1 MSETAVKSSPPV
13 DSSPGAKSSPLR
25 IFGQPKMAVLV
36 LLGFSSGLPFYL
48 TSKTLQAWMTT
59 AKVDLATIGFFS
71 LVTLP
76 YSLKFVWAPVMD
88 RYVPP
93 FLGRR
98 RGWVLITQLALL
110 VAIGA
115 MSLHD
120 PQQGLRM
127 LAVNAIAIAF
137 FSASQDI
144 SLDAYRTDVLQD
156 REMGA
161 GAAVFVLGY
170 RIAMITT
177 GALAF
182 FLADRMPWQ
191 TVYLILASLILIGV
205 ATTFFAPE
213 PVLNDAPPKS
223 LAEAVVLPFAD
234 FFQRAGMLRALVV
247 LLFIVVYK
255 YSDSLAGS
263 MTTPFLLQAGFS
275 QSEVGAV
282 FLGAGVIATI
292 LGVLAGGAII
302 GKFGI
307 NRSLWIFVVFQGLSN
322 LTYYV
327 LSLAEKNHT
336 LMVTAVVV
344 ENFGL
349 GLVTAGMTAFLMAM
363 CNKRFT
369 ATQFALLSSLM
380 AASRDILV
388 APAGKIAEGLG
399 WPSFFLITVAM
410 AIPPLLLL
418 PFIAPWSRD
427 VPIGA
432 APHTG
437 ETVPARGAQRPRAS
451 RS

>member
-1 MSETAVKSSPPV
+1 MSETTQKPSA
-13 DSSPGAKSSPLR
+13 LR
-25 IFGQPKMAVLV
+25 IFGQPKMAI
-36 LLGFSSGLPFYL
+36 LLFFGFSSGLPFYL

-59 AKVDLATIGFFS
+59 AHVDLATIGFFS

-98 RGWVLITQLALL
+98 RGWVLITQILL
-110 VAIGA
+110 LISIAA

-120 PQQGLRM
+120 PQRGLEM
-127 LAVNAIAIAF
+127 LAINAIAIAF

-170 RIAMITT
+170 RIAMIST

-182 FLADRMPWQ
+182 FLADRIQWPA
-191 TVYLILASLILIGV
+191 VYVVLSTLLVVGI
-205 ATTFFAPE
+205 ATTFVAPE
-213 PVLNDAPPKS
+213 PVLSDAPPKT
-223 LAEAVVLPFAD
+223 LVEAVVLPFAD
-234 FFQRAGMLRALVV
+234 FFQRVGPRALLVI
-247 LLFIVVYK
+247 LFIVVYK

-282 FLGAGVIATI
+282 FLGVGVIATI
-292 LGVLAGGAII
+292 AGVIVGGAVM
-302 GKFGI
+302 GKVGI
-307 NRSLWIFVVFQGLSN
+307 NRALWIFVVFQGLSN
-322 LTYYV
+322 LTYYG
-327 LSLAEKNHT
+327 LSLSGKSHGF
-336 LMVTAVVV
+336 MVAAIIT

-349 GLVTAGMTAFLMAM
+349 GLVSAGMTAYIMEM

-388 APAGKIAEGLG
+388 APAGKLVESMG
-399 WPSFFLITVAM
+399 WPGFFLLTVAM

-437 ETVPARGAQRPRAS
+437 ETVPAKVA
-451 RS
+451 

>member
-1 MSETAVKSSPPV
+1 MSETIQKTSPFRV
-13 DSSPGAKSSPLR
+13 
-25 IFGQPKMAVLV
+25 FGQPKMAI
-36 LLGFSSGLPFYL
+36 LLLFGFSSGLPFYL

-59 AKVDLATIGFFS
+59 AHVDLATIGFFS

-88 RYVPP
+88 RYIPP

-98 RGWVLITQLALL
+98 RGWVLITQVLL
-110 VAIGA
+110 LLSIAA
-115 MSLHD
+115 MALHD
-120 PQQGLRM
+120 PARGLQM
-127 LAVNAIAIAF
+127 LAINAIAIAF

-170 RIAMITT
+170 RIAMIST

-182 FLADRMPWQ
+182 FLADRIQWPA
-191 TVYLILASLILIGV
+191 VYVVLSLLLVVGI
-205 ATTFFAPE
+205 ATTFIAPE
-213 PVLNDAPPKS
+213 PVLSDAPPKT
-223 LAEAVVLPFAD
+223 LFEAVVLPFAD
-234 FFQRAGMLRALVV
+234 FFQRVGPRAVLV
-247 LLFIVVYK
+247 LLFIVMYK

-263 MTTPFLLQAGFS
+263 MTTPFLLQTGFS

-282 FLGAGVIATI
+282 FLGVGVLATIAGVI
-292 LGVLAGGAII
+292 VGGAVM
-302 GKFGI
+302 GQVGI
-307 NRSLWIFVVFQGLSN
+307 NKALWIFVVFQGLSN
-322 LTYYV
+322 LTYYG
-327 LSLAEKNHT
+327 LSLSGKSHAF
-336 LMVTAVVV
+336 MVAAIIT

-349 GLVTAGMTAFLMAM
+349 GLVSAGMTAYIMEM

-388 APAGKIAEGLG
+388 APAGKLVESIG
-399 WPSFFLITVAM
+399 WPGFFLLTVAM

-437 ETVPARGAQRPRAS
+437 ETVPAKVA
-451 RS
+451 

>member
-1 MSETAVKSSPPV
+1 MSEAAVKSSPI
-13 DSSPGAKSSPLR
+13 R
-25 IFGQPKMAVLV
+25 IFGQPKMATLLV
-36 LLGFSSGLPFYL
+36 LGFSSGLPFYL

-88 RYVPP
+88 RYIPP

-98 RGWVLITQLALL
+98 RGWVLITQVLL
-110 VAIGA
+110 LIAIAA

-120 PQQGLRM
+120 PRLGLKM

-161 GAAVFVLGY
+161 GAAVFVMGY
-170 RIAMITT
+170 RVALLVT
-177 GALAF
+177 GGMALY
-182 FLADRMPWQ
+182 LADSISWP
-191 TVYLILASLILIGV
+191 TVYLLLASLMLIGII
-205 ATTFFAPE
+205 ATFLAPE
-213 PVLNDAPPKS
+213 PALTEPPPRTI
-223 LAEAVVLPFAD
+223 AEAVILPFRE
-234 FFQRAGMLRALVV
+234 FFQRAGVGRALLV
-247 LLFIVVYK
+247 LLFIVFYK

-263 MTTPFLLQAGFS
+263 MTTPFLLKTGFS
-275 QSEVGAV
+275 QKEVGAV
-282 FLGAGVIATI
+282 FGGAGLIATI
-292 LGVLAGGAII
+292 AGTLTGGAAI
-302 GKFGI
+302 GKWGI
-307 NRSLWIFVVFQGLSN
+307 NRSLWVFVVFQGLSN
-322 LTYYV
+322 LTYYALA
-327 LSLAEKNHT
+327 LSSESHAFMT
-336 LMVTAVVV
+336 TAVVV

-349 GLVTAGMTAFLMAM
+349 GLVTAAMTAFLMSM
-363 CNKRFT
+363 CDKRFT

-380 AASRDILV
+380 AASRDLLV
-388 APAGKIAEGLG
+388 APAGKIAESLG
-399 WPSFFLITVAM
+399 WPSFFLITVSM

-437 ETVPARGAQRPRAS
+437 ETVPAKGAQPPAAART
-451 RS
+451 

>member
-1 MSETAVKSSPPV
+1 MSETTRKTSPFRV
-13 DSSPGAKSSPLR
+13 
-25 IFGQPKMAVLV
+25 FGQPKMAI
-36 LLGFSSGLPFYL
+36 LLLFGFSSGLPFYL

-59 AKVDLATIGFFS
+59 AHVDLATIGFFS

-88 RYVPP
+88 RYIPP

-98 RGWVLITQLALL
+98 RGWVLITQVLL
-110 VAIGA
+110 LISIAA
-115 MSLHD
+115 MALHD
-120 PQQGLRM
+120 PARGLQM
-127 LAVNAIAIAF
+127 LAINAIAIAF

-170 RIAMITT
+170 RIAMIST

-182 FLADRMPWQ
+182 FLADRIQWPA
-191 TVYLILASLILIGV
+191 VYFVLSLLLLVGI

-213 PVLNDAPPKS
+213 PVLSDAPPKT
-223 LAEAVVLPFAD
+223 LLEAVVLPFAD
-234 FFQRAGMLRALVV
+234 FFQRVGPRAVLV
-247 LLFIVVYK
+247 LLFIVMYK

-282 FLGAGVIATI
+282 FLGV
-292 LGVLAGGAII
+292 GVLATIAGVVVGGAAI
-302 GKFGI
+302 GQVGI
-307 NRSLWIFVVFQGLSN
+307 NKALWIFVVFQGLSN
-322 LTYYV
+322 LTYYG
-327 LSLAEKNHT
+327 LSLSGKSHAF
-336 LMVTAVVV
+336 MVAAIIT

-349 GLVTAGMTAFLMAM
+349 GLVSAGMTAYLMEM

-388 APAGKIAEGLG
+388 APAGKLVESIG
-399 WPSFFLITVAM
+399 WPGFFLLTVAM

-437 ETVPARGAQRPRAS
+437 ETVPAKVA
-451 RS
+451 

>member
-1 MSETAVKSSPPV
+1 
-13 DSSPGAKSSPLR
+13 
-25 IFGQPKMAVLV
+25 MAILL

-59 AKVDLATIGFFS
+59 ANVDLKTIGFFS

-76 YSLKFVWAPVMD
+76 YSLKFVWAPLMD

-98 RGWVLITQLALL
+98 RGWVFITQVLLLLAI
-110 VAIGA
+110 AA

-120 PQQGLRM
+120 PHRGLQM
-127 LAVNAIAIAF
+127 LAINAIAIAF

-161 GAAVFVLGY
+161 GAAVFVMGY

-191 TVYLILASLILIGV
+191 TVYLILSLLILVGIAG
-205 ATTFFAPE
+205 TFIAPE
-213 PVLNDAPPKS
+213 PVLSDAPPKT
-223 LAEAVVLPFAD
+223 LVEAVVLPFAD
-234 FFQRAGMLRALVV
+234 FFQRVGVTRALFV
-247 LLFIVVYK
+247 LLFIVLYK

-263 MTTPFLLQAGFS
+263 MTTPFLLKAGFS

-282 FLGAGVIATI
+282 FLGVGVIATI
-292 LGVLAGGAII
+292 AGVIVGGAVI
-302 GKFGI
+302 GKLGI
-307 NRSLWIFVVFQGLSN
+307 NRSLWIFVVLQGLSN
-322 LTYYV
+322 LTYYG
-327 LSLAEKNHT
+327 LSLAGKNHAF
-336 LMVTAVVV
+336 MVAAIVT

-349 GLVTAGMTAFLMAM
+349 GLVTAGMTAYLMSM

-388 APAGKIAEGLG
+388 APAGKIAESVG
-399 WPSFFLITVAM
+399 WPGFFLITVVLAV
-410 AIPPLLLL
+410 PPLLLL

-437 ETVPARGAQRPRAS
+437 ETVPAKVA
-451 RS
+451 

>member
-1 MSETAVKSSPPV
+1 MSETAVESSPAV
-13 DSSPGAKSSPLR
+13 KSSPLR
-25 IFGQPKMAVLV
+25 IFGQSKMAILV

-59 AKVDLATIGFFS
+59 SKVDLATIGFFS

-98 RGWVLITQLALL
+98 RGWVLITQVALL
-110 VAIGA
+110 LAIAA

-234 FFQRAGMLRALVV
+234 FFQRAGVVRALLV

-292 LGVLAGGAII
+292 LGVLAGGAVI
-302 GKFGI
+302 GKLGI
-307 NRSLWIFVVFQGLSN
+307 NRSLWIFVIVQGLSN

-336 LMVTAVVV
+336 LMVSAVVI

-349 GLVTAGMTAFLMAM
+349 GLVTAVMTAFLMAM

-410 AIPPLLLL
+410 AVPPLLLL

-437 ETVPARGAQRPRAS
+437 ETLPARGA
-451 RS
+451 

>member
-1 MSETAVKSSPPV
+1 MSEAAVKSSPI
-13 DSSPGAKSSPLR
+13 R
-25 IFGQPKMAVLV
+25 IFGQPKMATLLV
-36 LLGFSSGLPFYL
+36 LGFSSGLPFYL

-88 RYVPP
+88 RYIPP

-98 RGWVLITQLALL
+98 RGWVLITQALL
-110 VAIGA
+110 LIAIAA

-120 PQQGLRM
+120 PRLGLKM

-161 GAAVFVLGY
+161 GAAVFVMGY
-170 RIAMITT
+170 RVALLVT
-177 GALAF
+177 GGLALY
-182 FLADRMPWQ
+182 LADSISWP
-191 TVYLILASLILIGV
+191 TVYLLLASLMLIGII
-205 ATTFFAPE
+205 ATFLAPE
-213 PVLNDAPPKS
+213 PALTQPPPRTI
-223 LAEAVVLPFAD
+223 AEAVILPFRE
-234 FFQRAGMLRALVV
+234 FFQRAGVGRALLV
-247 LLFIVVYK
+247 LLFIVFYK

-263 MTTPFLLQAGFS
+263 MTTPFLLKTGFS
-275 QSEVGAV
+275 QKEVGAV
-282 FLGAGVIATI
+282 FGGAGLIATI
-292 LGVLAGGAII
+292 VGTLAGGAAI
-302 GKFGI
+302 GKWGI
-307 NRSLWIFVVFQGLSN
+307 NRSLWVFVVFQGLSN
-322 LTYYV
+322 LTYYALA
-327 LSLAEKNHT
+327 LSSESHAFMT
-336 LMVTAVVV
+336 TAVVV

-349 GLVTAGMTAFLMAM
+349 GLVTAAMTAFLMSM
-363 CNKRFT
+363 CDKRFT

-380 AASRDILV
+380 AASRDLLV
-388 APAGKIAEGLG
+388 APAGKIAESLG
-399 WPSFFLITVAM
+399 WPSFFLITVSM

-427 VPIGA
+427 VPLGA

-437 ETVPARGAQRPRAS
+437 ETVPAKGAQPPAAART
-451 RS
+451 

>member
-1 MSETAVKSSPPV
+1 MTESTASETATRTSPF
-13 DSSPGAKSSPLR
+13 R
-25 IFGQPKMAVLV
+25 IFVQPKMATLLV
-36 LLGFSSGLPFYL
+36 LGFSSGLPFYL

-98 RGWVLITQLALL
+98 RGWVLITQVLLLLAIA
-110 VAIGA
+110 V

-120 PQQGLRM
+120 PRTGLKM
-127 LAVNAIAIAF
+127 LAINAIAIAF

-144 SLDAYRTDVLQD
+144 SLDAYRTDVLRD

-161 GAAVFVLGY
+161 GAAVFVMGY

-182 FLADRMPWQ
+182 FLADRMSWNM
-191 TVYLILASLILIGV
+191 VYVILSLLMIIGI
-205 ATTFFAPE
+205 AGTFAAHE
-213 PVLNDAPPKS
+213 PVLSDAPPRT
-223 LAEAVVLPFAD
+223 LVEAVVLPFAD
-234 FFQRAGMLRALVV
+234 FFQRIGVWRALLV
-247 LLFIVVYK
+247 LLFIVAYK

-282 FLGAGVIATI
+282 FLGVGVIATI
-292 LGVLAGGAII
+292 VGVVAAGAVM
-302 GKFGI
+302 GKWGI

-322 LTYYV
+322 LTYYG
-327 LSLAEKNHT
+327 LSLSGKNHA
-336 LMVTAVVV
+336 LMVSAIIT

-349 GLVTAGMTAFLMAM
+349 GLVTGGMTAYLQSM

-388 APAGKIAEGLG
+388 APAGKIAESLG
-399 WPSFFLITVAM
+399 WPGFFILTVAM

-418 PFIAPWSRD
+418 PFIAPWSRE

-432 APHTG
+432 ASHTG
-437 ETVPARGAQRPRAS
+437 ETVPAKAAQPPLAPR
-451 RS
+451 R